1 MDELLKKL
9 LASELLT
16 EDTRVELK
24 ESFTKLIQETVE
36 AAKKETEDKVRVE
49 LTEQFIAD
57 KENLIEALDTK
68 AEEFFRKEMNE
79 LREDIENFKDLEVQ
93 YADKLNVEKKKLQE
107 QMKAE
112 MKELLENLDQFLDAV
127 ITEEFEEL
135 RESIEEVKKNQLG
148 MKIFEAFQD
157 TFRRVHIDESKIQE
171 TLNAKELE
179 LKNTSLEL
187 KKLKE
192 EHATLSHAK
201 KLAEVLEPLT
211 GRSRELMEALL
222 KHKPIEKLEEG
233 YKTYIT
239 RILTETVATKPVD
252 TTEKEDNK
260 VLAEGDKGSA
270 TEEKTVV
277 KTGDLPSQVNENAT
291 QPVITVDRAKYAELQ
306 KLAGIVN

>member
-1 MDELLKKL
+1 MEELLKKL

-68 AEEFFRKEMNE
+68 AEEYFRKEMTE

-93 YADKLNVEKKKLQE
+93 YADKLNIEKKKLQE
-107 QMKAE
+107 QLKVE
-112 MKELLENLDQFLDAV
+112 MKELLENLDGFLDAV
-127 ITEEFEEL
+127 LAEEFEEL
-135 RESIEEVKKNQLG
+135 RESIEEAKKNQLG
-148 MKIFEAFQD
+148 MKIFEAFED
-157 TFRRVHIDESKIQE
+157 TFRKVHIDESKLQ
-171 TLNAKELE
+171 TSLSAKETE
-179 LKNTSLEL
+179 LKNATSEL

-192 EHATLSHAK
+192 EHAVLSHAK

-222 KHKPIEKLEEG
+222 KNKPIEKLEEG

-252 TTEKEDNK
+252 TTEKEVTK
-260 VLAEGDKGSA
+260 VLAEGDKGS
-270 TEEKTVV
+270 TTDEKTVV
-277 KTGDLPSQVNENAT
+277 KTGDLPSQVNESTNQQT
-291 QPVITVDRAKYAELQ
+291 PTVDRVKYAELQ